1 MARLTVANATLF
13 LNGKP
18 CFEMGFNAYSLG
30 EKTWGQA
37 VPDNIY
43 ITDLPLIKSLG
54 YNVVKIMAAPFSGTG
69 TYGWG
74 NVVGSTTP
82 TTWTSLNAGYR
93 SRIEAIMDAA
103 GNAGLTVLAVPLW
116 NYQAIPDMLGESYAV
131 AFQSGSASQTYWMEF
146 ARVFAER
153 FANHEAYGAH
163 IPYTEWPAERH
174 RAFGALPPFAGWN
187 PGHVRAT
194 ANRIVG
200 AMKAADPSRCTIANT
215 VAPAKFDLSNAWER
229 RRLMDDSIWAAGV
242 ADVVDWHVYSQSAYV
257 GANWELQADSVTLAH
272 SQLVGLTELLAEMRQ
287 RAASRGKVFA
297 CTEFGVDGDI
307 EPTGTTRIAQMVRA
321 IRGAGIQLSLA
332 WDWNP
337 RTSLVVSSQNKWSIY
352 PGYGYNTYARGN
364 AYLNVINNTFSP
376 GPSDKAFLE
385 QAPARCARFA
395 GVVNSHVTIPAA
407 ARYNSQQFTLMAWV
421 RQIGRSPG
429 FARVAQYR
437 NAANDK
443 GWVFLYD
450 NEATA
455 PYIDTRRSGPA
466 SAYNSAGR
474 YGMRRPHR
482 WHHYAVV
489 YSNTSA
495 QLFLDGREWTF
506 IKYANSGY
514 EPHDGTSNL
523 FLGFNG
529 SGAWA
534 RIDMAEFGLFD
545 RLLTPQEIFDSVYRG
560 VRPSAP
566 VGWWPLQSDAN
577 DASGFGNHGV
587 AGSQLTFINSHMPR
601 QASVLPRAART

>member
-1 MARLTVANATLF
+1 MPKLTVRNGSLF
-13 LNGKP
+13 LGGAP
-18 CFEMGFNAYSLG
+18 CREIGLNAYSLG

-37 VPDNIY
+37 VPDNAY

-54 YNVVKIMAAPFSGTG
+54 YNVVKIMAAPFPGTG

-82 TTWTSLNAGYR
+82 TTWASLNAGYR

-103 GNAGLTVLAVPLW
+103 GNAGLTVLAVPFW
-116 NYQAIPDMLGESYAV
+116 NYQAIPDMLGESYSM
-131 AFQSGSASQTYWMEF
+131 AFRDGSASQTYWREF
-146 ARVFAER
+146 ARVFALR

-174 RAFGALPPFAGWN
+174 RAFGVPPFVGWSAAN
-187 PGHVRAT
+187 VRGIADMIMRT
-194 ANRIVG
+194 
-200 AMKAADPSRCTIANT
+200 MKAVDPSRCTIANT
-215 VAPAKFDLSNAWER
+215 IAPAKFDLSNKWER

-242 ADVVDWHVYSQSAYV
+242 ADVVDWHVYPQSAYV

-287 RAASRGKVFA
+287 RAVSRGKVFA

-307 EPTGTTRIAQMVRA
+307 EPTGTTRIEQLVQS
-321 IRGAGIQLSLA
+321 IRSAGIQLSLA

-337 RTSLVVSSQNKWSIY
+337 RTSLVVTSQNRWSIY
-352 PGYGYNTYARGN
+352 PGYEYNGFARGN
-364 AYLNVINNTFSP
+364 EYLGVIKNSGVSGTVS
-376 GPSDKAFLE
+376 
-385 QAPARCARFA
+385 APVAKEPARFA
-395 GVVNSHVTIPAA
+395 RFTGSSGGSVVVPAA
-407 ARYNSQQFTLMAWV
+407 ARYNSQQFTVMAWI
-421 RQIGRSPG
+421 RQIGRSSG

-437 NAANDK
+437 NEANDK

-450 NEATA
+450 SNATA
-455 PYIDTRRSGPA
+455 PYIDTRKAGPA
-466 SAYNSAGR
+466 SAYNTAGR
-474 YGMRRPHR
+474 YGVRLPYR

-495 QLFLDGREWTF
+495 QLFLDGREWAF
-506 IKYANSGY
+506 IKYADSGY
-514 EPHDGTSNL
+514 APHDGTTDL

-529 SGAWA
+529 IGGGSSWA

-545 RLLTPQEIFDSVYRG
+545 RLLTPQEIFDSVHLG
-560 VRPSAP
+560 VRPSSP
-566 VGWWPLQSDAN
+566 VGWWPFQSDAN
-577 DASGFGNHGV
+577 DVSGFSNHGT
-587 AGSQLTFINSHMPR
+587 AGAGLTFVGNP
-601 QASVLPRAART
+601 LPRTRRAA